1 MSVIE
6 ASSVR
11 LQTMADGTLRITCD
25 VEPRFA
31 RDAFALFGS
40 PGVPM
45 ALAALVAHK
54 TQSVSDNAAS
64 GAPVSDKPKGGL
76 LSQWCAMRCQE
87 PEFQE
92 WMRATYPNQ
101 WAHAAAK
108 HELDADTAAE
118 VVRNVCRI
126 GSRADLDHSDA
137 AAKHFDAHIR
147 HPWQKH
153 YMSTQAA

>member
-6 ASSVR
+6 AASVNVR
-11 LQTMADGTLRITCD
+11 TLVDGTLRITVD
-25 VEPRFA
+25 VEPRHA
-31 RDAFALFGS
+31 KDAFALFGA

-45 ALAALVAHK
+45 ALAALK
-54 TQSVSDNAAS
+54 PAS
-64 GAPVSDKPKGGL
+64 HAPKDEKPKGGL

-101 WAHAAAK
+101 WAHAELK
-108 HELDADTAAE
+108 HELYADTAAE